1 MKKNKWLYLSGIIA
15 VVLVA
20 VFIINKDKFIKT
32 EAEKQ
37 QEVIAAIQKKDIIK
51 LKEYIDKN
59 YSLNFVS
66 KEGYT
71 PLELALNQRSLSIAT
86 LLLKND
92 ADINPKATT
101 PLYVQMMFM
110 LDNYFQIGE
119 SSDYPNIMNAHIK
132 LLHVA
137 NDIQAGDI
145 QATDEYGNTALH
157 RAAALGH
164 PKMIKALIELGAK
177 PTATNKQHETPLMLA
192 VKEGQ
197 MEAIHVLYTYY
208 DQKFDQDDEG
218 NTLLYSA
225 AMNGHEETVRLLLK
239 KSKEEIN
246 RKNDAGKTALMIAA
260 EYGYPEIVKQLLQAE
275 ADPALKSK
283 EGKTALVYAKKWKHK
298 EIISL
303 LN

>member
-37 QEVIAAIQKKDIIK
+37 QEVITAIQKEDLGK

-59 YSLNFVS
+59 YPLNFVA

-92 ADINPKATT
+92 ADINQKATT

-110 LDNYFQIGE
+110 LDNYLQIGE
-119 SSDYPNIMNAHIK
+119 SPDYQNIMDAHIT

-137 NDIQAGDI
+137 NDTKAGDI
-145 QATDEYGNTALH
+145 QDTDEYGNTALH
-157 RAAALGH
+157 RAASVGH

-197 MEAIHVLYTYY
+197 MEAVHVLYTYY
-208 DQKFDQDDEG
+208 DQKLDRDDEG

-225 AMNGHEETVRLLLK
+225 AMNGREDTLRFLLK
-239 KSKEEIN
+239 ESKAELNLTNEV
-246 RKNDAGKTALMIAA
+246 GKTALIIAA
-260 EYGYPEIVKQLLQAE
+260 EYGYPNIVKILLKSGANTK
-275 ADPALKSK
+275 LKSK
-283 EGKTALVYAKKWKHK
+283 EGKTALDYAKKWKHK

-303 LN
+303 LK